1 MSNLGKLLLLIAAVF
16 FLIKISDSQP
26 VRAVGDYTTPK
37 ETYRATETYPTP
49 PTTCRTNYYQGP
61 YKHDGSYVTTTCK

>member
-37 ETYRATETYPTP
+37 ETYRATETYRS
-49 PTTCRTNYYQGP
+49 PTTCSTNYYQGP